1 MFNDNL
7 AMLRKQAGV
16 SQAELAAAIGVSR
29 QAVSK
34 YENGTAEP
42 DIAKLTQLKQYFDV
56 SFDQLLDGVQ
66 PHVSQSPQTVVNGKI
81 MIKTASGR
89 LASFSGFRI
98 GTNITLKKKQRV
110 ALIGDS
116 DVVTFFG
123 LEQLV
128 LGLYASRRDA
138 EREIESIQSAMQ
150 NGVASYELQ
159 FTQVN

>member
-1 MFNDNL
+1 
-7 AMLRKQAGV
+7 
-16 SQAELAAAIGVSR
+16 
-29 QAVSK
+29 
-34 YENGTAEP
+34 
-42 DIAKLTQLKQYFDV
+42 
-56 SFDQLLDGVQ
+56 
-66 PHVSQSPQTVVNGKI
+66 